1 MREREREGRRR
12 GEGGRGR
19 GVEED
24 EMSGMAEQHEDGR
37 TDGRMDGWIVTIRD
51 NG

>member
-1 MREREREGRRR
+1 MREREREGRRK

-24 EMSGMAEQHEDGR
+24 EMSGMANQ
-37 TDGRMDGWIVTIRD
+37 TLFYFS
-51 NG
+51 